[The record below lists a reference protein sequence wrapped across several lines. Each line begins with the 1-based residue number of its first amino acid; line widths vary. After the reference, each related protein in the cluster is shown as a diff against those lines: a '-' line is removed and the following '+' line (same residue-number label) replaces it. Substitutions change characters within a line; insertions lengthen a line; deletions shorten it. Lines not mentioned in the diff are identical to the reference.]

1 MIKLVKTTR
10 GCHMLERTPRYD
22 VLVDGKLH
30 DQLYFNTRGYV
41 GTLPLPDGSKLDIG
55 ECSITEYRKE
65 VAKLNRESATPT
77 KSESAIADNIHL
89 TILRM
94 KRQGTIGVS
103 FDCLRQNTTT
113 KGVDVH
119 PSLYNAMFTD
129 IAKKVAKQ
137 LNFQLYASNNYEDIP
152 Q

>member
-22 VLVDGKLH
+22 VMLNGNLF
-30 DQLYFNTRGYV
+30 DQLYYNVRGYV
-41 GTLPLPDGSKLDIG
+41 GTLPLPDGSGLDIG
-55 ECSITEYRKE
+55 ERPIGEYKKE
-65 VAKLNRESATPT
+65 VAKLNKDAAKPDKE
-77 KSESAIADNIHL
+77 KSAIANNIHL

-94 KRQGTIGVS
+94 KRQGTIGTSV
-103 FDCLRQNTTT
+103 DCLRQNTPTN
-113 KGVDVH
+113 GVACH
-119 PSLYNAMFTD
+119 PSQYNELFAD
-129 IAKKVAKQ
+129 IASKVAKH